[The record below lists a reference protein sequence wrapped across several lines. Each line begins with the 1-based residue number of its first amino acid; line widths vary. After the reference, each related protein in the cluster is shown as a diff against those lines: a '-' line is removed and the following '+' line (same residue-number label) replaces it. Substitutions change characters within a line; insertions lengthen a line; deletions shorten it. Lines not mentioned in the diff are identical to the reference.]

1 MSDRKASRQR
11 RESREEG
18 RLLGEIRRGRC
29 SASSCTRLIRRRA
42 AEGDFDGALKAYRA
56 YSASSAD
63 VRKPGHA
70 LAAACAEAGNVR
82 IAVSV
87 YRDLLRRFPAEYP
100 FYKELEKLYLRSGQP
115 RRALALYEGMAADN
129 PLKRKSLKRLTGIYW
144 RLGDLSRAISC
155 LKREIREYGFTAR
168 LGRELGKFYLLRK
181 RYVGAIE
188 QFGSALAEDKG
199 DRETRTWLGIS
210 LMENGNFE
218 LAEYEF
224 SELLREKPG
233 DFQSLV
239 HIAELRIRENRL
251 PEARRVLEEMDRRWP
266 GNSRVMLCRAEIEFL
281 EGRPDEA
288 ARLGEQ
294 ALAETPFYY
303 TWEQVR
309 CHRILTHAYRALRE
323 TPRMRLHR
331 EMQGALQQSR
341 DVFGG
346 LIRIAELKISTGALD
361 EGKEIL
367 ERILDLYPGNAR
379 ARVALAEGYLR
390 DPDYRRAVDTAEG
403 VLRDA
408 PRRFSVDILRAHAV
422 LARAYARLGKKVQA
436 AFHRRQRALMKER
449 LGA

>member
-1 MSDRKASRQR
+1 VA
-11 RESREEG
+11 G
-18 RLLGEIRRGRC
+18 
-29 SASSCTRLIRRRA
+29 
-42 AEGDFDGALKAYRA
+42 GDFDGALSAYRA
-56 YSASSAD
+56 FSAGTAEI
-63 VRKPGHA
+63 RIPAHA
-70 LAAACAEAGNVR
+70 LASACAEAGNVR
-82 IAVSV
+82 VAVAA
-87 YRDLLRRFPAEYP
+87 YRELLRRYPAEYP

-115 RRALALYEGMAADN
+115 RRALALYEGMAPDN
-129 PLKRKSLKRLTGIYW
+129 PLRRKGLKRMTGIHW
-144 RLGDLSRAISC
+144 RLGDLSRAVSC

-168 LGRELGKFYLLRK
+168 LGRELGKFYLLQK

-188 QFGSALAEDKG
+188 QFGSALAGDKG
-199 DRETRTWLGIS
+199 DRETRTWLGIA
-210 LMENGNFE
+210 LMENGNYE

-233 DFQSLV
+233 DFQALV

-251 PEARRVLEEMDRRWP
+251 AEARRVLERMDRRWP
-266 GNSRVMLCRAEIEFL
+266 GNSRVRLCRAEIEFL
-281 EGRPDEA
+281 EGRPEEA

-294 ALAETPFYY
+294 ALAQTPFYY

-323 TPRMRLHR
+323 TARARLHR
-331 EMQGALQQSR
+331 GMQGALQQSR

-361 EGKEIL
+361 EGREIL

-379 ARVALAEGYLR
+379 ARVALAELYSR
-390 DPDYRRAVDTAEG
+390 DPDCRRAVEIAEG

-408 PRRFSVDILRAHAV
+408 PRRFGADILRAHAV

-436 AFHRRQRALMKER
+436 AFHRRQRAQARAR
-449 LGA
+449 LGV